1 MNARVLRVIVL
12 STTPGVSWG
21 CGTWVVAGGAGGSSG
36 PGVLARCWALRNQ
49 ARVLLR
55 EGWVGWVFLCLLSP
69 LPASGWWVG
78 LVGVVFDMW
87 IVDASIWRQPLVGC
101 CLLFL

>member
-49 ARVLLR
+49 APAGRVPVVGGWCGAGFLVVVWLLDSGR
-55 EGWVGWVFLCLLSP
+55 EHLL
-69 LPASGWWVG
+69 
-78 LVGVVFDMW
+78 
-87 IVDASIWRQPLVGC
+87 
-101 CLLFL
+101 